1 MKLWKGLT
9 GKNIYFDGAKS
20 ALILEDWFR
29 WTMTENSDMGF
40 FRRNFKYA
48 APEDII
54 HFISG
59 TECRR

>member
-29 WTMTENSDMGF
+29 WTMTRVYHMENGPILNPLKPWLD
-40 FRRNFKYA
+40 KYQLL
-48 APEDII
+48 
-54 HFISG
+54 
-59 TECRR
+59 